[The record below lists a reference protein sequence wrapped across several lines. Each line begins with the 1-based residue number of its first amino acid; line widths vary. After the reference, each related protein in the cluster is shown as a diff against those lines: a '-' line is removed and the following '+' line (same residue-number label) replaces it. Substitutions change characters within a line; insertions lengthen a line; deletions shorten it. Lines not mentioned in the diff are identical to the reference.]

1 MSEAKYT
8 AADLNTAAQFAGT
21 LIYQLVMEQLAK
33 GLASA
38 DNASSAILM
47 PGEDVNRNVRVEAVR
62 STLRGLIL
70 AFGVL
75 DPKEFDWTPE
85 VVDAVAA
92 TKTGE
97 NAVP

>member
-8 AADLNTAAQFAGT
+8 AADLNTAAQFAGST
-21 LIYQLVMEQLAK
+21 LYQLIMEQLAK
-33 GLASA
+33 GLANA
-38 DNASSAILM
+38 DNATSAILL
-47 PGEDVNRNVRVEAVR
+47 PGEDTDRPVRVEAVR

-70 AFGVL
+70 AFGAL

-85 VVDAVAA
+85 VVEAVAA